1 MALLHSLYDA
11 VLLMANGY
19 LNGTSV
25 NTALDATGT
34 ASPYTALFWPAVY
47 TALVLFILRPQKIEP
62 LLKKQIEQ

>member
-1 MALLHSLYDA
+1 MT
-11 VLLMANGY
+11 NGY

-34 ASPYTALFWPAVY
+34 ASPYTALIWPVVY